1 MHMGRILIF
10 CLVVGFFNTS
20 WLFAQDEEFQK
31 WLKQDQAAFKQ
42 FVEQEDREFAEF
54 LKKDWQDFLTE
65 QGLKPFPKP
74 KPVKMP
80 VASEKEKTK
89 PKVAPKKIEKIPPP
103 PPKPVVKPKPRPKPK
118 PAKASI
124 TFDFY
129 GAQLMFPKVKFKSL
143 DLSSPLNND
152 KISNAWLTMASTKHK
167 SLIKAIQEYRQ
178 QLKLNDWAL
187 LELVNK
193 INQQILKGDL
203 NQLMAYNW
211 FVLNKLGYDAK
222 VAFKEDKLFLLL
234 PSSNTIFERP
244 FVKINNQRYYFVSFD
259 APLKL
264 SGKIRTYRGS
274 FKNAS
279 KAISL
284 NLKNFP
290 GFALKPVKKTVRFQ
304 FNGQSYSLTAKYDQQ
319 VVQFLKNYPHTDLTV
334 YFSAPASGELNYSLI
349 SQLRPMVQGKSELEA
364 VNLLLRFVQT
374 AFNYQTDDQ
383 QFGYEKCL
391 LPDETLYY
399 PSSDC
404 EDRSILF
411 AYLVRRLLGLQV
423 IGLDYPNHIATAV
436 RFRSEIPGASVL
448 YNGQRYVI
456 CDPTYIN
463 ADAGMVMP
471 DFKDVTPKIIEFR

>member
-1 MHMGRILIF
+1 MRIGRVLIL
-10 CLVVGFFNTS
+10 CLVAILFHTAG
-20 WLFAQDEEFQK
+20 LFAQDEEFQK
-31 WLKQDQAAFKQ
+31 WLKKDQAEFNQ

-80 VASEKEKTK
+80 VASEQEK
-89 PKVAPKKIEKIPPP
+89 PKPTVAPKKIEKLPPP
-103 PPKPVVKPKPRPKPK
+103 PPKPVLKPKPLPKPK
-118 PAKASI
+118 PEKMTI

-129 GAQLMFPKVKFKSL
+129 GAQLTFPKPEIKDL
-143 DLSSPLNND
+143 DLSKPLTNE
-152 KISNAWLTMASTKHK
+152 KLSNAWLVMASTKYQT
-167 SLIKAIQEYRQ
+167 LIEAIQKYRH

-193 INQQILKGDL
+193 LNHQSLQNDE
-203 NQLMAYNW
+203 NQLTAYNW
-211 FVLNKLGYDAK
+211 FLLNKLGYDAK
-222 VAFKEDKLFLLL
+222 VAFREDKLFLLL

-244 FVKINNQRYYFVSFD
+244 FVKINNQRFYFVSLD
-259 APLKL
+259 KPLKL

-284 NLKNFP
+284 RLTDFP
-290 GFALKPVKKTVRFQ
+290 VFSLKPEVRKVRFQ
-304 FNGQSYSLTAKYDQQ
+304 FKGQIYSLTAQYDQQ

-334 YFSAPASGELNYSLI
+334 YFSAPASGELNYSLL
-349 SQLRPMVQGKSELEA
+349 SQLRPMIQGKSELEA

-374 AFNYQTDDQ
+374 AFNYKTDDE

-411 AYLVRRLLGLQV
+411 AYLVRKLLGLQV

-436 RFRSEIPGASVL
+436 HFRSKIPGASVL
-448 YNGQRYVI
+448 YKGQRYVI
-456 CDPTYIN
+456 CDPTYVN

-471 DFKDVTPKIIEFR
+471 DFKGVSPKIIEFR